1 MRYLI
6 LTMILS
12 AALIGCSNDDN
23 RPNIIIFFTDDQGY
37 ADVGCYG
44 AEGFQTPN
52 LDKLAGEGIMFTDFY
67 VPATVCTPSRAG
79 LLTGRYPVRAGL
91 HEAVIYPFSEHGLV
105 SAEYT
110 LAEMLQAAGYSTGII
125 GKWHLG
131 HASEEYH
138 PLNQG
143 FDYYFGVPYS
153 NDMDS
158 YYYRHNDFQ
167 SPPLPLYRNM
177 DLVEEGPD
185 QRYLTKMYTEE
196 AIGFIKREKDG
207 PFFLYIPHSMPHLP
221 LYVSED
227 FEGVSEKGLY
237 GDVISE
243 LDWSAG
249 EILKTLK
256 EEGVYE
262 NTIFIFTSDNGPRA
276 GSAFPLRGM
285 KATTWEGGQRVPGII
300 SWPARIDG
308 GTVCSEFVSTLDLM
322 PTIASVAGL
331 NIPDEHIS
339 DGIDISKYLIN
350 PAGELLP
357 ERPFFYFGRD
367 GDIEAIRL
375 GDWKLHISKRGI
387 ENFEPAL
394 YNLREDIS
402 ESVNLA
408 DAKPEI
414 VERLRSLIDAFNES
428 LN

>member
-6 LTMILS
+6 LTIILT
-12 AALIGCSNDDN
+12 AAFTACSNDDN

-37 ADVGCYG
+37 ADLSCYE
-44 AEGFQTPN
+44 AEGFRTPN
-52 LDKLAGEGIMFTDFY
+52 LDRLASEGIRFTDFY

-79 LLTGRYPVRAGL
+79 LLTGRYPVRSSL
-91 HEAVIYPFSEHGLV
+91 HEAVIFPYSQNGLV
-105 SAEYT
+105 SGEYT
-110 LAEMLQAAGYSTGII
+110 LAEMLQEGGYSTGII

-131 HASEEYH
+131 HASGEYH

-158 YYYRHNDFQ
+158 YYYGQNDFQ
-167 SPPLPLYRNM
+167 SPPLPVYRNM

-185 QRYLTKMYTEE
+185 QKYLTRMYTEE
-196 AIGFIKREKDG
+196 ATGFIRREKDN

-221 LYVSED
+221 LHVSEA
-227 FEGVSEKGLY
+227 FNGISEKGLY

-249 EILKTLK
+249 EIIKTLK
-256 EEGVYE
+256 EEEIYE
-262 NTIFIFTSDNGPRA
+262 NTLFIFTSDNGPRA

-300 SWPARIDG
+300 AWPARIPG
-308 GTVCSEFVSTLDLM
+308 GSVSSEFVSTLDLM
-322 PTIASVAGL
+322 PTIASITGL
-331 NIPDEHIS
+331 EIPDEHIS
-339 DGIDISKYLIN
+339 DGIDISEHILN
-350 PAGELLP
+350 PAVELLP
-357 ERPFFYFGRD
+357 ERPFYYFGRD
-367 GDIEAIRL
+367 GDIEAVRL
-375 GDWKLHISKRGI
+375 GDWKFHISKRGI

-402 ESVNLA
+402 ESVNIA
-408 DAKPEI
+408 EDNPDVVNK
-414 VERLRSLIDAFNES
+414 LRSLIETFTKSIN
-428 LN
+428 